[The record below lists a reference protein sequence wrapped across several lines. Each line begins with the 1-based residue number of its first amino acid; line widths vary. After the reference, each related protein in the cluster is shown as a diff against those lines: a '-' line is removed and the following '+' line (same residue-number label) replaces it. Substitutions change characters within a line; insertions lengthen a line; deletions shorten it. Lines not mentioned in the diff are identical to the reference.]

1 MNLFLPLATYPDPVD
16 EGHLTTSVEV
26 AVHLGATITAAGVEV
41 NIPDVKNKFAE
52 AILNLS
58 EQIRAAERAS
68 SGHAA
73 RLMQKLADIA
83 GGAGIAVSADR
94 IRAKLAFLDD
104 AVVRHAHF
112 HDLVVLPAPPGDVTA
127 KATAETVIFGSG
139 RPVLLLPGGGAAPPK
154 LGTVVLATDF
164 SRVATR
170 AMFDA
175 LPFITR
181 ATKIQA
187 VTAVDEK
194 DVSHGN
200 RAALAA
206 FFARQGLAAEILQIE
221 SRGKDL
227 GMVLQDHL
235 DQLGGGLLVMG
246 AFGHSRMRDF
256 VLGGVTRSVLA
267 DLRHPVLMSS

>member
-16 EGHLTTSVEV
+16 ESHLTAAVEL
-26 AVHLGATITAAGVEV
+26 AVHLQATITAAGVEV
-41 NIPDVKNKFAE
+41 DIPDVKNKFAE

-68 SGHAA
+68 SAHAA
-73 RLMQKLADIA
+73 QLMQKLAEIA
-83 GGAGIAVSADR
+83 GSAGVAVSADR
-94 IRAKLAFLDD
+94 IRAKHAFLDD
-104 AVVRHAHF
+104 AIVRHSHF

-127 KATAETVIFGSG
+127 KATAEAVIFGSG
-139 RPVLLLPGGGAAPPK
+139 RPVLLFPGAGAAPPK
-154 LGTVVLATDF
+154 FGTVMLATDF

-175 LPFITR
+175 LPFLTR
-181 ATKIQA
+181 AAKILA

-200 RAALAA
+200 RTALAA
-206 FFARQGLAAEILQIE
+206 FFARQGLAADILQIE
-221 SRGKDL
+221 TRGKDI

-235 DQLGGGLLVMG
+235 DHLGGGLLVMG

-256 VLGGVTRSVLA
+256 VLGGATRSVLA

>member
-41 NIPDVKNKFAE
+41 DIPDVKNKFAE

-104 AVVRHAHF
+104 AIVRHAHF

-154 LGTVVLATDF
+154 LGTVVFATDF

-181 ATKIQA
+181 ATKIEA

-200 RAALAA
+200 RAALSA

>member
-16 EGHLTTSVEV
+16 EVHLTTAVDV

-41 NIPDVKNKFAE
+41 DIPDVKNKFAE

-104 AVVRHAHF
+104 AIVRHAHF
-112 HDLVVLPAPPGDVTA
+112 HDLVVLPAPPGEVTA

-154 LGTVVLATDF
+154 LGTVVFATDF

-181 ATKIQA
+181 ATKIEA